1 MDTSGQWR
9 PFHELM
15 PPDRPPSVWALGL
28 TFADHVRETGERA
41 GAAVV
46 FAKPCRPEPGATHIT
61 MPSSSA
67 LRQCLQQVEGGD
79 VYGEALCHAG
89 ALLDYEVEVGMV
101 LLADWHPSDS
111 HSPRWGFVLV
121 NDVTARSV
129 QMAGLGARDPL
140 RHWSA
145 AKGFPGFLPAA
156 SSVWCPDAND
166 LSAWPQVTLSTRV
179 NGELR
184 QRAPLSDLL
193 YSPLQL
199 LTLAAQCAP
208 DGWLRQGDVVLA
220 GTPAGIALQVSPW
233 KRRLVQCLP
242 RRLAIALAWRA
253 QSASP
258 RFLKVNDR
266 IDMQADWLGSLS
278 LTVKGA
284 A

>member
-1 MDTSGQWR
+1 MYTRG
-9 PFHELM
+9 PL
-15 PPDRPPSVWALGL
+15 PPPGL
-28 TFADHVRETGERA
+28 A
-41 GAAVV
+41 G
-46 FAKPCRPEPGATHIT
+46 
-61 MPSSSA
+61 
-67 LRQCLQQVEGGD
+67 LW
-79 VYGEALCHAG
+79 
-89 ALLDYEVEVGMV
+89 EVEVGMV

-129 QMAGLGARDPL
+129 QMAGLGASDPL

-145 AKGFPGFLPAA
+145 AKGFSGFLPVA

-184 QRAPLSDLL
+184 QRPLSDCCVFA
-193 YSPLQL
+193 
-199 LTLAAQCAP
+199 LAAVDLGCPVRARWVAASGRRGV
-208 DGWLRQGDVVLA
+208 GWHPCRHC
-220 GTPAGIALQVSPW
+220 LQVSPW

-258 RFLKVNDR
+258 RF
-266 IDMQADWLGSLS
+266 
-278 LTVKGA
+278 
-284 A
+284 